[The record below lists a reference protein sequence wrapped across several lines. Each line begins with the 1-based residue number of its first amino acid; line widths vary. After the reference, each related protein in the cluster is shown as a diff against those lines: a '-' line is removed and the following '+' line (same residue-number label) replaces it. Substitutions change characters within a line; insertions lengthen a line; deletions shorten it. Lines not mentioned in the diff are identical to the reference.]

1 MCTQVAEAND
11 QQTTV
16 TGAVAECRA
25 AAAELYRC
33 ELALHDAH
41 QSGIDSWVRAAGDHL
56 HAALLRHYRAEA
68 ASHGEPGEAALHGA
82 TAWRETVAGA
92 A

>member
-1 MCTQVAEAND
+1 MCAQVAEAND
-11 QQTTV
+11 QQTI
-16 TGAVAECRA
+16 VAEILAECEA
-25 AAAELYRC
+25 AAADLYRC

-41 QSGIDSWVRAAGDHL
+41 QSRVDSWVRAAGDHL

-68 ASHGEPGEAALHGA
+68 ALRGDASFPA
-82 TAWRETVAGA
+82 TVAGA

>member
-1 MCTQVAEAND
+1 MWAQVAEAND

-16 TGAVAECRA
+16 AATLAECEA

-41 QSGIDSWVRAAGDHL
+41 QSGVDSWVRAAGDHL
-56 HAALLRHYRAEA
+56 HAVLLRHYRAEA
-68 ASHGEPGEAALHGA
+68 ALHGH
-82 TAWRETVAGA
+82 TAFSAMVAGA